1 MAIDQIQVL
10 YTKQKYNIHTHNFQ
24 AKVYILFHNVF
35 ILIDTAI
42 CFKFI
47 HNTVGQ
53 YVHMHTKLH
62 TCTINKHTYQGQYRI
77 KYLHKY
83 RSKLRYFMS

>member
-1 MAIDQIQVL
+1 MQ
-10 YTKQKYNIHTHNFQ
+10 YTYTQLPNKI
-24 AKVYILFHNVF
+24 YILFHNVF

-47 HNTVGQ
+47 HNAVGQ

-62 TCTINKHTYQGQYRI
+62 TCTIDKHTYQGQYRI